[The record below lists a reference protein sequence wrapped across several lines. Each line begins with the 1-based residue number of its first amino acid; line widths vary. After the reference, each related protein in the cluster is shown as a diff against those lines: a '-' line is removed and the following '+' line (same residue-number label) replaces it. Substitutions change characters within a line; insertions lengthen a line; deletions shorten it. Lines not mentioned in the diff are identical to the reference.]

1 MQQSPPFQV
10 VCLTPPGR
18 GAIAV
23 LVVEGAAAGP
33 LMDTWFCPR
42 NGRSATS
49 TTIGQ
54 LLLGRFQASTGPAE
68 ELVVRRRS
76 EESWELCCHG
86 GRAVVAMIQRAF
98 SERGARVVSWRDWT
112 TDGQAD
118 PIKAAAQLALA
129 DARTERTAAILL
141 DQFHGALERA
151 MDAIDAAIDAG
162 DSKSA
167 AQQLDAIL
175 RYAALGRH
183 LAHPWSV
190 VLAGPPNVGK
200 SSLLN
205 AIVGYRRAIVVPT
218 PGATRDVVTAAAALD
233 GWPVELADTAG
244 MHETDDPL
252 ERAGVDRARRRADSA
267 DLVVLVFDLTKA
279 WSDADRRLV
288 GRFPNAMLVHNKL
301 DLVETPDITAEPDRP
316 SGHFTSALNGC
327 GLEDLLTAMAE
338 RLVPVAPEVGS
349 AVPFTEEQIQRLES
363 VRRGIR

>member
-1 MQQSPPFQV
+1 MHQPPPFQV

-23 LVVEGAAAGP
+23 LVVEGPAAGP

-42 NGRSATS
+42 NGRTATS
-49 TTIGQ
+49 STIGQ
-54 LLLGRFQASTGPAE
+54 LVLGRFQASTGPAE

-98 SERGARVVSWRDWT
+98 SARGARVVSWRDWT
-112 TDGQAD
+112 TDGHAD

-141 DQFHGALERA
+141 DQFHGALGRA
-151 MDAIDAAIDAG
+151 TDAIDEAIDAG

-183 LAHPWSV
+183 LTHPWSV

-244 MHETDDPL
+244 LHETDDAV
-252 ERAGVDRARRRADSA
+252 ERAGVERAGRRADSA
-267 DLVVLVFDLTKA
+267 DLLVLVFDLTTA
-279 WSDADRRLV
+279 WSDTDRRLV
-288 GRFPNAMLVHNKL
+288 SRFPEAMLVHNKF
-301 DLVETPDITAEPDRP
+301 DLVETPDTTALPDRP
-316 SGHFTSALNGC
+316 PGCLTSALSGH
-327 GLEDLLTAMAE
+327 GLEDLLAAMAK
-338 RLVPVAPEVGS
+338 RLVPVAPGAGA
-349 AVPFTEEQIQRLES
+349 AVPFTEEQVQRLES
-363 VRRGIR
+363 VRGGIR